1 MTAHD
6 AEKVKRRLAGEARGF
21 LRDKDDERLRAATMA
36 ALFLAGGIDM
46 DRVLNGSDE
55 ACRNTLAKL
64 DRLIE
69 RERLKGRARHW
80 SYDLNRH
87 IALKQA
93 RDVIAARI
101 GATMTNGARRRRL
114 ARFKK
119 A

>member
-1 MTAHD
+1 
-6 AEKVKRRLAGEARGF
+6 
-21 LRDKDDERLRAATMA
+21 MA